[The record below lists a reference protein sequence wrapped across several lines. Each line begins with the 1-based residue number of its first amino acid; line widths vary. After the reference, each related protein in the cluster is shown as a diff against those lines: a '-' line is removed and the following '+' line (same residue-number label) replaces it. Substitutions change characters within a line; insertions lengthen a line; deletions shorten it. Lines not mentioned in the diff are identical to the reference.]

1 MGRDMSSFTYNG
13 KVYNF
18 AQDVE
23 VHSNGKCV
31 ATLTD
36 ENNKTCELT
45 FVDGKLVS
53 ITEIN

>member
-1 MGRDMSSFTYNG
+1 MSSFTYNG
-13 KVYNF
+13 KAYNF
-18 AQDVE
+18 TQDVE
-23 VHSNGKCV
+23 VHSSGKCV

-36 ENNKTCELT
+36 ENNKICELT

>member
-1 MGRDMSSFTYNG
+1 MSSFTYND
-13 KVYNF
+13 KVYSF
-18 AQDVE
+18 AQDVY
-23 VHSNGKCV
+23 VNSNGKCV

-45 FVDGKLVS
+45 FVDGQLVS

>member
-1 MGRDMSSFTYNG
+1 MSSFTYND

-18 AQDVE
+18 AQEVDV
-23 VHSNGKCV
+23 HTNGKCV

-36 ENNKTCELT
+36 ENNTTCELT
-45 FVDGKLVS
+45 FIDGKLVS

>member
-1 MGRDMSSFTYNG
+1 MSSFTYNG
-13 KVYNF
+13 KIYNF
-18 AQDVE
+18 AQDVG

-45 FVDGKLVS
+45 FIDGVLVS